1 MHIQKYQ
8 TYGDL
13 GTNFDK
19 NQKKEE
25 REGGK
30 GEGERGGR
38 GRGGGG
44 RGGEREGCVYHF
56 SRESAGF
63 DNLLCMGPA
72 RRELIYQECFH

>member
-30 GEGERGGR
+30 GE
-38 GRGGGG
+38 
-44 RGGEREGCVYHF
+44 GEREGCVYHF